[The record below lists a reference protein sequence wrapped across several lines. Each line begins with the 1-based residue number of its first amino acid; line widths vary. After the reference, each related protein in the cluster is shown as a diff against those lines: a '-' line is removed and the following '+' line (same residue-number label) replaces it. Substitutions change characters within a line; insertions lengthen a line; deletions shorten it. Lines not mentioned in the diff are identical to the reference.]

1 MNNIYTRII
10 FEAYM
15 DLPYNCYQ
23 MISSIIVAFEVLTKS
38 VIRISK
44 KRGERILKVQL
55 ELPTFKVIEFLSF
68 EKRY

>member
-1 MNNIYTRII
+1 
-10 FEAYM
+10 
-15 DLPYNCYQ
+15 
-23 MISSIIVAFEVLTKS
+23 MISSIIVAFEVLMKS

-44 KRGERILKVQL
+44 KGGERILKVQL

>member
-1 MNNIYTRII
+1 
-10 FEAYM
+10 M

-23 MISSIIVAFEVLTKS
+23 MISSIIVAFEVLMKS

-44 KRGERILKVQL
+44 KRGERILKVQI
-55 ELPTFKVIEFLSF
+55 ELPTFKIIEFLSF